1 MNNNEENKTPI
12 FKHLISSIYM
22 ILYAA
27 IFYFTKLDTPL
38 IEFALIITT
47 LQFAYHFITF
57 IALVAAKIGGN

>member
-1 MNNNEENKTPI
+1 MNKDKENKSPI
-12 FKHLISSIYM
+12 FKHFISSIYM

-27 IFYFTKLDTPL
+27 IFYFTELDTPL

-57 IALVAAKIGGN
+57 IALVAVKIGGN